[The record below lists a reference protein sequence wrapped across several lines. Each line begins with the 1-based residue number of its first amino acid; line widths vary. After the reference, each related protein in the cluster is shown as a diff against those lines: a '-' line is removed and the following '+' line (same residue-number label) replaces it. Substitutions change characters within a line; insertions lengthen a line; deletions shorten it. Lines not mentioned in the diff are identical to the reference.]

1 MSKRR
6 LLLIGLGLYLLLLL
20 ASAPATLVDGAARD
34 ASGGR
39 VRVVQA
45 QGTLWSGSGQ
55 LEIRDPRGGSA
66 LVRPVAWRLRP
77 LALFGLRLGYV
88 VALGADSPPFPLTVF
103 FSRVE
108 VADAAISLPASALA
122 AAMPKLQAYGVSGDV
137 QVQIAS
143 LSIASA
149 AMRGNATLQWRGASS
164 ALAPVSPLGD
174 YQLRL
179 EADGAQVR
187 STLMT
192 LQGPLQLNGHG
203 AWPSGSKPE
212 FFATAQVQPPYRRQL
227 APFLRLI
234 AVERRDGSFEWRLQ

>member
-6 LLLIGLGLYLLLLL
+6 LLFAGIGLYLLLLL
-20 ASAPATLVDGAARD
+20 ASAPATLIDGAARD

-45 QGTLWSGSGQ
+45 QGTLWSGNGQ
-55 LEIRDPRGGSA
+55 LEIRDPRGGSV
-66 LVRPVAWRLRP
+66 LSRPLTWRLRP
-77 LALFGLRLGYV
+77 LTLFGLRLGYLV
-88 VALGADSPPFPLTVF
+88 SLGADSPPFPLTIF

-108 VADAAISLPASALA
+108 LADAAISLPASALA
-122 AAMPKLQAYGVSGDV
+122 AAIPKLQAYGLSGDV
-137 QVQIAS
+137 HVQIGN

-149 AMRGNATLQWRGASS
+149 ATRGNATLQWRGASS

-174 YQLRL
+174 YQLSL

-187 STLMT
+187 STLLT
-192 LQGPLQLNGHG
+192 LQGPLQLDGHG
-203 AWPSGSKPE
+203 EWPSGSKPE
-212 FFATAQVQPPYRRQL
+212 FFATAQAQPPSRQQL

-234 AVERRDGSFEWRLQ
+234 AVERSDGSFEWRLQ